1 MRLLSLALATAAPP
15 VATPITLGTSIAV
28 DAPTLGDRRAVN
40 IVLPMGYNAHPER
53 RYPVVYV
60 IDGGVD
66 QDLVHVAGTA
76 MLGAIW
82 GRNQDTIIVGV
93 ETRQRRREL
102 VGPTGDAATMVKY
115 PEAGH
120 SAAFRSFIRERV
132 KPLVA
137 HRYRTNGK
145 DAVIGESLAGLFIV
159 ETYLIEP
166 GLFGGY
172 GAVSPSLWWDGE
184 ALSKRAAARIGPG
197 QAGHPL
203 YLTIGDEGAEMQ
215 AGIERLVAALKSKS
229 KSWCYAPRQDL
240 THATIYHTV
249 SPILFQY
256 LMPPAEAPAP
266 EFGFEVK
273 CSKKS

>member
-1 MRLLSLALATAAPP
+1 MIAIALALLAAP
-15 VATPITLGTSIAV
+15 VATPITLGTSIVV
-28 DAPTLGDRRAVN
+28 DAKPLADRRAINV
-40 IVLPMGYNAHPER
+40 VLPAGYAADAKR

-66 QDLVHVAGTA
+66 QDLVHIAGTA

-82 GRNQDTIIVGV
+82 GRNQDAIIVGI

-102 VGPTGDAATMVKY
+102 VGPTADAATMAKY

-120 SAAFRSFIRERV
+120 SAAFRAFVRETV
-132 KPLVA
+132 KPTISA
-137 HRYRTNGK
+137 RFRTNGK

-172 GAVSPSLWWDGE
+172 GAVSPSLWWDKE
-184 ALSKRAAARIGPG
+184 ALSKTGAARIGTK

-203 YLTIGDEGAEMQ
+203 YLTIGNEGAEMQ
-215 AGIERLVAALKSKS
+215 AATDRLVAALKAKATNY
-229 KSWCYAPRQDL
+229 CYAPRQDL

-249 SPILFQY
+249 SPTLFQY
-256 LMPPAEAPAP
+256 LVPPAEAPAS
-266 EFGFEVK
+266 EFGFEVE
-273 CSKKS
+273 CSPKS